1 MRRAATGLVA
11 LAKEFGRIVF
21 VDPIRDGRLE
31 PRSWPPGWATIMG
44 LSLVGYLAVGGLT
57 IAAGPL
63 RGNTPL
69 ATVDSFV
76 LPALALPVLNII
88 IAWCV
93 TLLVTA
99 ALHAH
104 WSLRILG
111 GGFAV
116 AILLPYPLYGL
127 VGPPLVAILGILALI
142 GLLVMLFVRS
152 RRRAHWGEFAVVA
165 ILVILVT
172 QVPLIAGLRAISFG
186 WDLRGSMVRSA
197 ILTSGILAM
206 PAMIVAGAALAM
218 VAITASESA
227 AKVVSQSAGWGVRI
241 GVIVVLLG
249 VCGYD
254 AYRQLTDADSPLLDY
269 LLPTLAY
276 LAIAALIAATVWFAG
291 RRPSEPVPQ
300 PGLLAEGWA
309 PWLYGLAA
317 AFVWSALLTIPISS
331 VNNYLS
337 AFIYKQGG
345 TFLDPLTRLDTLVPG
360 GVRGLRMVTMVIAL
374 TLAVRLARQGRL
386 WVPIILSAF
395 VSAMVCDLVT
405 TLTDLRL
412 YLVRPPEA
420 VSLVFVAAAAGV
432 FAWRLV
438 TKRLDARSARG
449 ITAVLALAALF
460 PHRDFLDEPGNALLG
475 FSGLAVI
482 LFGLIWR
489 ALTEGEYTRRSSRA
503 LPASSRVLLFAAVS
517 TFAVLRLSWASLT
530 RTSDTVTD
538 MINQGDAMLGQPL
551 FLGSLCVALWVA
563 LGRGHDAPVSG
574 GSDPDEA
581 GSGDW
586 PSPAVG
592 GYPVAPP
599 LSTGAFGEDVRNYGW
614 GHHGERLRDDQS
626 AGGGGV
632 ERGW

>member
-1 MRRAATGLVA
+1 MSTTGQGLVA
-11 LAKEFGRIVF
+11 LVKEFGRIVF

-31 PRSWPPGWATIMG
+31 PRSWPSGWATIMW
-44 LSLVGYLAVGGLT
+44 LSLIGYLAVGGLT
-57 IAAGPL
+57 VAAGPL
-63 RGNTPL
+63 RGHTPL
-69 ATVDSFV
+69 ASVDSFV
-76 LPALALPVLNII
+76 LPSIALPVLNVI

-104 WSLRILG
+104 WSLRVLG
-111 GGFAV
+111 GAFAV

-127 VGPPLVAILGILALI
+127 VGSPLVAIVGILALVA
-142 GLLVMLFVRS
+142 LLVLLFVRS
-152 RRRAHWGEFAVVA
+152 GRRAHWGEFAVVA
-165 ILVILVT
+165 SLVILVT

-227 AKVVSQSAGWGVRI
+227 AKVVAQSAGSGVRI
-241 GVIVVLLG
+241 GVIVALLG

-254 AYRQLTDADSPLLDY
+254 AYRRLTDADSPLLDH

-276 LAIAALIAATVWFAG
+276 LAIAALIAVTVWFAG
-291 RRPSEPVPQ
+291 RRPSEPVPR

-337 AFIYKQGG
+337 AFIFKQGG
-345 TFLDPLTRLDTLVPG
+345 TFLDPLTRLDTFVPG
-360 GVRGLRMVTMVIAL
+360 GVRGLRVVTMVVAL
-374 TLAVRLARQGRL
+374 SLAVRLARRGRV

-405 TLTDLRL
+405 SLTGLRL
-412 YLVRPPEA
+412 YLIRPPEA
-420 VSLVFVAAAAGV
+420 VSLVFVVAAAGV
-432 FAWRLV
+432 FVWRLL

-475 FSGLAVI
+475 FSGLAAI

-489 ALTEGEYTRRSSRA
+489 ALTEGEYTRRSNKA

-551 FLGSLCVALWVA
+551 FLGSLWVALWVA
-563 LGRGHDAPVSG
+563 LGRGQDAPETDE
-574 GSDPDEA
+574 SDPADTA
-581 GSGDW
+581 GQAW
-586 PSPAVG
+586 PAPGVG
-592 GYPVAPP
+592 AYPAPP
-599 LSTGAFGEDVRNYGW
+599 ASPPGAFGEDVRHYGW
-614 GHHGERLRDDQS
+614 GHHGQQLLDDQRT
-626 AGGGGV
+626 V
-632 ERGW
+632 RVDRPW